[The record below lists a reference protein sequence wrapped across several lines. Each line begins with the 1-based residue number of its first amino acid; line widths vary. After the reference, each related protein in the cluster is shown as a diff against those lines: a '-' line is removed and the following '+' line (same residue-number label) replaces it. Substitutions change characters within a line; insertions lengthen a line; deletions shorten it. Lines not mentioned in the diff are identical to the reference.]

1 MKHFRLIARHLL
13 HNWVRTAS
21 TVMAIAVCIFLF
33 ATLETVVDVMNMA
46 LGTARADR
54 LVTRNQVSLQFPVPI
69 PYKARIAAVPGVRR
83 VAASNWFGG
92 VYQDPKNF
100 FTNLAVDLEEFLDMY
115 PEYILDPDERK
126 DLLADMRGCVIGPAL
141 AERFD
146 WKIGDVFQLESF
158 IPIYRKG
165 TPFEFVIKA
174 IYETDPVK
182 YPGSDRGVM
191 FFHWKYL
198 YEGMGQRTSIATV
211 YSQIS
216 NPDDAV
222 AVSKTIDAMFENSDN
237 QTRTETEAAFRA
249 SFISM
254 GGNLALLL
262 HAVGLVVTFA
272 ILLVTANT
280 MSMAVR
286 ERRTEIGILKTLGFG
301 NGLVLLLILGE
312 ALLLGLVGGGL
323 GILGGSLVIGVL
335 PQVPFLG
342 DIFRAFPNLGL
353 SPRVALLGIGLAV
366 FIGLAAGLVPAI
378 LSHRARVTQ
387 LLRHV

>member
-1 MKHFRLIARHLL
+1 MKYFRLVTRHLL

-21 TVMAIAVCIFLF
+21 TVIAIAACIFLF
-33 ATLETVVDVMNMA
+33 ATLETVIDVMNRA
-46 LGTARADR
+46 LMTARADR

-69 PYKARIAAVPGVRR
+69 PYKARIASVTGVQR

-92 VYQDPKNF
+92 IYQDRKNF
-100 FTNLAVDLEEFLDMY
+100 FTNMAVDLEEFLDMY
-115 PEYILDPDERK
+115 PEFILDPDERK
-126 DLLADMRGCVIGPAL
+126 DLLADMRGCVIGRAL
-141 AERFD
+141 ADRFG
-146 WKIGDVFQLESF
+146 WKVGNVFQLESF
-158 IPIYRKG
+158 IPIYRKK

-174 IYETDPVK
+174 IYDTDPK
-182 YPGSDRGVM
+182 KHAGTDRSAM

-198 YEGMGQRTSIATV
+198 YEGMERKTSIATV

-222 AVSKTIDAMFENSDN
+222 AISKTIDAMFENSDS

-249 SFISM
+249 SFVSM

-262 HAVGLVVTFA
+262 HAVGLAVTFT

-312 ALLLGLVGGGL
+312 ALLLGLLGGGV
-323 GILGGSLVIGVL
+323 GILAGSGVIQVL
-335 PQVPFLG
+335 PNVPVLG
-342 DIFRAFPNLGL
+342 DMFRGFPGLGL
-353 SPRVALLGIGLAV
+353 SARVALLGIGMAV
-366 FIGLAAGLVPAI
+366 GIGLAAGLVPAI
-378 LSHRARVTQ
+378 LSYRARVTQ